1 MRRREMRSR
10 AAAVAAAFVAATA
23 CTAATAAEPAPLR
36 FRAPIE
42 IREPA
47 PFVEMALPPAVY
59 ANVEQPGLADLRV
72 VDGSG
77 ERVPFALLA
86 ARSSQRSREVSRD
99 ARLFPLPARPRPD
112 GAWPAPV
119 EIVVEGDRIEVRRA
133 RPGAPGP
140 TAGTKAAPRAP
151 GGWVVDLGEAQ
162 PGEPPVR
169 SLRLGWSGPPEFSAG
184 YQLETSDDLRQWR
197 GAGAGQLLSLQSPSG
212 PLTQPIVPLPER
224 GGRFVRLLW
233 NEPAAAPALIRA
245 IAIAPEPQ
253 RVAIDAPAE
262 LTFPTTPEPLG
273 RSADPGGSEASR
285 RSLHFDLGGV
295 LPLVDVDL
303 RFAAGTHVAPV
314 RLQGRAR
321 EGDPWAEVGSGVFY
335 RLERGASVSESPAIP
350 LSAQLRYLR
359 VLPDERAAAI
369 EVGQVRLVVHAQL
382 ASIVF
387 ASQGKPPYALLA
399 GSRDAPAGALP
410 PSTLVP
416 RLDEERSRF
425 GRAVLGPFTVV
436 EAAQREIERA
446 EQRARLRP
454 WLLWTVLVVGVLL
467 LGGLVWRLARHD
479 PSRPAP

>member
-23 CTAATAAEPAPLR
+23 CTAATGAEPAPLR

-77 ERVPFALLA
+77 ERVPFAVLA
-86 ARSSQRSREVSRD
+86 ARSSQRSREVARE

-133 RPGAPGP
+133 RPGAPGT
-140 TAGTKAAPRAP
+140 TAGTKATPRSP
-151 GGWVVDLGEAQ
+151 GGWVVDLGETP
-162 PGEPPVR
+162 PGDPPVR

-224 GGRFVRLLW
+224 SGRFVRLVW
-233 NEPAAAPALIRA
+233 NEPAAAPALTRA
-245 IAIAPEPQ
+245 TAIAPEPQ
-253 RVAIDAPAE
+253 RVAIDAPTE
-262 LTFPTTPEPLG
+262 LTFPPTPEPLG

-321 EGDPWAEVGSGVFY
+321 EGDPWADVGSGVFY
-335 RLERGASVSESPAIP
+335 RLERGASVAESPAIP
-350 LSAQLRYLR
+350 LSAALRYVR

-410 PSTLVP
+410 ASTLVP
-416 RLDEERSRF
+416 RLDEERARF